1 MNTAK
6 AANARQL
13 ARKTKIIATIGPAT
27 SSPERIRDILL
38 AGVNVIRMNFS
49 HGSHEAHQETLDQVR
64 KVAAELDIDT
74 SILSKIE
81 RSERVATI
89 EMLPTLA
96 KTLEVQEKEMEI
108 EFIKAFILSDL
119 GELKFLKRG
128 LEETLNTIKS
138 RK

>member
-1 MNTAK
+1 MNSFGEYL
-6 AANARQL
+6 RSRREQMGL
-13 ARKTKIIATIGPAT
+13 P
-27 SSPERIRDILL
+27 L
-38 AGVNVIRMNFS
+38 
-49 HGSHEAHQETLDQVR
+49 R

-81 RSERVATI
+81 RNERVATK

-96 KTLEVQEKEMEI
+96 KTLDFQDKEIEI

-119 GELKFLKRG
+119 GELKFLKSG